1 MKKLFLLMSLGLFIS
16 CSNVQN
22 PDYERNLEIT
32 KEWFETFGNEDLDN
46 TMSYFAD
53 EIEYQSAFYGGP
65 LMNKAETREYYQG
78 WHDAMENINYEQR

>member
-16 CSNVQN
+16 CSSVQN

-32 KEWFETFGNEDLDN
+32 KEWFETFGDEDLDN

-53 EIEYQSAFYGGP
+53 EI
-65 LMNKAETREYYQG
+65 
-78 WHDAMENINYEQR
+78 